1 MRAFQR
7 VKKILKNINPLI
19 KNYLICLMV
28 VRGRKNCAAMAKSTN
43 IPEKFL
49 YSFLN
54 DAKNVTGEM
63 DDMLLQL
70 THKPQLEKSPKAF
83 GVDPTHIIKPYAR
96 YIEKLCYDRAGTS
109 KRVEHCLVPIYA
121 MVMDRFATIPLAM
134 KFWIQENLTGKR
146 HYKTKAKLT
155 MALISEARK
164 NKVKFDFVPLDGGY
178 AVPEML
184 DFFAETKESFVMRIP
199 KSRVITTSDGI
210 RAQLKNHPALKLHR
224 NEREKVVQAKL
235 KGRTYFF
242 VAYKRKDKD
251 GGYETV
257 YLISNMNKPA
267 KELIVAYNMRWPL
280 EKVIR
285 TTKQKFGAMQ
295 CQALEIEKQ
304 QAHLTA
310 GVLAYAILE
319 TANIDKQEKSVDA
332 LVNFIR
338 DEHAVDLIMLIENPC
353 KINRRGRPRLD
364 AKPLQ
369 NPIYYAKKNA
379 DSSVS
384 LRN

>member
-19 KNYLICLMV
+19 RNYLICLIV
-28 VRGRKNCAAMAKSTN
+28 ARGRKNCAAMAKATK

-49 YSFLN
+49 YSFLDN
-54 DAKNVTGEM
+54 AKEVTGEM
-63 DDMLLQL
+63 DGILLQL
-70 THKPQLEKSPKAF
+70 VHKSQDEKAF
-83 GVDPTHIIKPYAR
+83 GVDPTHIIKPYAK

-121 MVMDRFATIPLAM
+121 MVMDKFATIPVSM
-134 KFWIQENLTGKR
+134 RFWMQENLTGKR

-155 MALISEARK
+155 MELISEARK
-164 NKVKFDFVPLDGGY
+164 NKVEFDFVPLDGGY

-184 DFFAETKESFVMRIP
+184 DFFDRTKESFVMRIARN
-199 KSRVITTSDGI
+199 RVIITSDGI

-224 NEREKVVQAKL
+224 NEREKVVQAEL
-235 KGRTYFF
+235 GGRKYFL

-257 YLISNMNKPA
+257 YLISNMDKSA
-267 KELIVAYNMRWPL
+267 KELIAAYNMRWPL

-310 GVLAYAILE
+310 GFLAYAILE
-319 TANIDKQEKSVDA
+319 IANIDKQEKSVDA
-332 LVNFIR
+332 LVNLIR
-338 DEHAVDLIMLIENPC
+338 DEHIVDLIRLIEKPH
-353 KINRRGRPRLD
+353 KAIDHASPQSI
-364 AKPLQ
+364 AKPVQ
-369 NPIYYAKKNA
+369 NSVYHGKKNI
-379 DSSVS
+379 DSSVR

>member
-19 KNYLICLMV
+19 RNYLICLMV

-49 YSFLN
+49 YSFLD

-63 DDMLLQL
+63 DGILLQL

-83 GVDPTHIIKPYAR
+83 GVDPTHIIKPYAK

-121 MVMDRFATIPLAM
+121 MVIDKFATIPLAM
-134 KFWIQENLTGKR
+134 RFWMQENLTGKR

-155 MALISEARK
+155 MELISEARK
-164 NKVKFDFVPLDGGY
+164 NKVEFDFVPLDGGY

-184 DFFAETKESFVMRIP
+184 DFFDQTKESFVMRAP
-199 KSRVITTSDGI
+199 KSRVIITSDGI

-224 NEREKVVQAKL
+224 NEREKVVQAEL

-257 YLISNMNKPA
+257 YLISNMNKSA

-310 GVLAYAILE
+310 GFLAYAILE
-319 TANIDKQEKSVDA
+319 TANIDKQEQSVDA

-338 DEHAVDLIMLIENPC
+338 DGIVLI
-353 KINRRGRPRLD
+353 
-364 AKPLQ
+364 
-369 NPIYYAKKNA
+369 
-379 DSSVS
+379 
-384 LRN
+384 

>member
-1 MRAFQR
+1 MQ
-7 VKKILKNINPLI
+7 N
-19 KNYLICLMV
+19 
-28 VRGRKNCAAMAKSTN
+28 
-43 IPEKFL
+43 
-49 YSFLN
+49 
-54 DAKNVTGEM
+54 
-63 DDMLLQL
+63 
-70 THKPQLEKSPKAF
+70 
-83 GVDPTHIIKPYAR
+83 
-96 YIEKLCYDRAGTS
+96 YIESLCYDRAGTS

-121 MVMDRFATIPLAM
+121 MVMDKFTTIPLAM

-155 MALISEARK
+155 MELISEARK
-164 NKVKFDFVPLDGGY
+164 NNVEFDFVPLDGGY

-184 DFFAETKESFVMRIP
+184 DFFDRTKESFVMRAP
-199 KSRVITTSDGI
+199 KNRVITTCDGI
-210 RAQLKNHPALKLHR
+210 HAQLKNHPALKLHR
-224 NEREKVVQAKL
+224 NEREKVVQAEL
-235 KGRTYFF
+235 KGRMYFF

-251 GGYETV
+251 GAYETV
-257 YLISNMNKPA
+257 YLISNMGKSA
-267 KELIVAYNMRWPL
+267 KELIIAYNMRWPL

-310 GVLAYAILE
+310 GFLVYAILE
-319 TANIDKQEKSVDA
+319 TANIDKQEQSVDA

-338 DEHAVDLIMLIENPC
+338 DEHAAELIMLIENPC
-353 KINRRGRPRLD
+353 KINRRGRPRL
-364 AKPLQ
+364 AVKPLQ